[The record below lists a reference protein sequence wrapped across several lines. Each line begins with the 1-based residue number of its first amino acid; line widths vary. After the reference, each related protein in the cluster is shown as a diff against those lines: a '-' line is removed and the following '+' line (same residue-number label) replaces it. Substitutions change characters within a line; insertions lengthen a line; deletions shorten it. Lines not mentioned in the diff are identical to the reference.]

1 MKRFF
6 KFFAIILLLLVSVI
20 CFYYCANNESLPEG
34 KQGIEADTLAS
45 KMLEALNYDAYENL
59 DVLEWSFRGKHFYK
73 WYKKEHIVAVSWDNN
88 KVILHTNEQEKS
100 EVFINDI
107 KIENKEVLSN
117 AIAFF
122 NNDSFWLVAPYKVF
136 DAGTERRIVNYKNKD
151 ALLITYRSGGTT
163 PGDSYL
169 WILNE
174 KFLPTSYKMWTS
186 IIPIGGVS
194 ATWSDWKNT
203 KAGIKLPTQHKL
215 SLFGVEISMGEVK
228 GYNL

>member
-1 MKRFF
+1 MKKFF

-20 CFYYCANNESLPEG
+20 CFYYHANNESLPEG

-59 DVLEWSFRGKHFYK
+59 DVLEWSFRRKHFYK

-100 EVFINDI
+100 EVFINNI

-186 IIPIGGVS
+186 IIPIGGIS

-203 KAGIKLPTQHKL
+203 EAGIKLPTQHKL

>member
-20 CFYYCANNESLPEG
+20 CFYYYANNESLPEG

-186 IIPIGGVS
+186 IIPIGGIS
-194 ATWSDWKNT
+194 ATWSYLKNT
-203 KAGIKLPTQHKL
+203 EAGIKLPTQHKL

>member
-1 MKRFF
+1 MK
-6 KFFAIILLLLVSVI
+6 KFLKITGTIIVLI
-20 CFYYCANNESLPEG
+20 IAFGFIYYFVNNESLPEG
-34 KQGIEADTLAS
+34 TKGKEAEELAQ
-45 KMLEALNYDAYENL
+45 KMMNAINKKAFDSTEI
-59 DVLEWSFRGKHFYK
+59 LEWSFRGNHQYK
-73 WYKKEHIVAVSWDNN
+73 WKKQEGLVEVSWDNN
-88 KVILHTNEQEKS
+88 KVTLNLNDNSKNVGENS
-100 EVFINDI
+100 EVIQTALDY
-107 KIENKEVLSN
+107 
-117 AIAFF
+117 F

-186 IIPIGGVS
+186 IIPIGGIS

-203 KAGIKLPTQHKL
+203 EAGIKLPTQHKL